1 MPAVPGAARSV
12 LYRGALPGRLAG
24 ARRCG
29 ARRRERARCPGG
41 GVAASP
47 ARAAAAPVSAARC
60 GQDACAVRGGGRR
73 IPAPGAAGT
82 AAGMSG
88 ASTAPGRT

>member
-12 LYRGALPGRLAG
+12 LHRGALPGRLAG

-47 ARAAAAPVSAARC
+47 ARAAAAPVSAALRA
-60 GQDACAVRGGGRR
+60 GRLRRAGGGRR

-88 ASTAPGRT
+88 ASPAPGRT